1 MRDWNLRAG
10 DPLSLTLAADA
21 RLSRPNYVD
30 DQIWELVLGGGEPP
44 SLALQT
50 TYGLR
55 ARNMRLL
62 PRFVEGFNALTD
74 PEQFATPPV
83 VRRFYPNFL
92 QLTFSPLPEIEVVAE
107 YWAPLSSA
115 VAGRLQV
122 INQGQS
128 ERLVR
133 LELIAALTPIE
144 GGVGMAPQNI
154 EHADVLVGS
163 SGGLAPVMFIT
174 GGASAVS
181 SPYPALVMG
190 LELQPGKARQF
201 IWCQA
206 ALHSPEASFEL
217 ARGIAGRNWEAE
229 RARIEL
235 LNAGQVEILTGDA
248 DWDAA
253 FALAQKTALG
263 LFVGPTENLPH
274 ASPVE
279 SRLPDDGYSLRGD
292 GLDYNHLWSGQN
304 PFEAYYLSDLILPG
318 SPELARGLALN
329 FIATQGED
337 GEIDGKPGL
346 GGQRNRRQA
355 APLLASL
362 AWRIYES
369 DPRDDFLAQVFEP
382 LLAFLRAWFTTRH
395 DRDGDGVPE
404 WDHPLQAGLDD
415 HPQFSR
421 WHAWAQGTDIATAE
435 SPALATF
442 LFQECQSLI
451 RMAGILGKG
460 EPIPELEAR
469 SEQLRAAV
477 EASWVETL
485 ASYLY
490 RDRDGHTSPPALNL
504 GERQG
509 PGHVRVERAF
519 TGTARLVLRV
529 ESSQESTRRSQV
541 FIHGT
546 APSGHHRV
554 ERLGA
559 DRFLWFPGLGTVTS
573 ERIYSA
579 VDYVDV
585 QGIQPDDRVSVLTA
599 GFDFQD
605 LTTLVPLWGGIPSP
619 ELAQELVQCNLH
631 DPKRYWIP
639 YGLPECPAPPAPPTL
654 LASTASPQE
663 KEAFDPPEAAV
674 CHKVNLIW
682 NMLIGHGMN
691 RYGFRAEAAELLQH
705 IMAAIVKSLKNE
717 SAFRRS
723 YHPTSG
729 QGMGERNALSG
740 LVPLGFFLDTL
751 GVRVIA
757 PDQVALEGTNPFPWP
772 VTVKYRGLTVMRG
785 QEKTQVIFPDGQT
798 VSVDDPAPR
807 LVMLE

>member
-1 MRDWNLRAG
+1 MREWNLRAG

-30 DQIWELVLGGGEPP
+30 DQIWELVLGGGEPR

-55 ARNMRLL
+55 ARHMRLL
-62 PRFVEGFNALTD
+62 PRFVEGFTALTD
-74 PEQFATPPV
+74 PEQFTTPPV
-83 VRRFYPNFL
+83 LRRFYPNFL
-92 QLTFSPLPEIEVVAE
+92 QLTFVPLPEIEVTAE
-107 YWAPLSSA
+107 YWAPLSAA

-122 INQGQS
+122 SNQGRE

-133 LELIAALTPIE
+133 LEWIAALTPVE
-144 GGVGMAPQNI
+144 GGLGMAPQKI
-154 EHADVLVGS
+154 EFADVLVGA
-163 SGGLAPVMFIT
+163 SGGLAPVTFIT

-181 SPYPALVMG
+181 SPYPALVVG
-190 LELQPGKARQF
+190 LELPPGQTRQF

-217 ARGIAGRNWEAE
+217 ARGIAARNWDAE

-235 LNAGQVEILTGDA
+235 LNAGQVEVLTGDP

-263 LFVGPTENLPH
+263 LFVGPTENLPYP
-274 ASPVE
+274 SPVE
-279 SRLPDDGYSLRGD
+279 SRLPDDGFSLRGD
-292 GLDYNHLWSGQN
+292 GSDYNHLWSGQN
-304 PFEAYYLSDLILPG
+304 PFEAYYLADLILPG
-318 SPELARGLALN
+318 SPELARGLLLN
-329 FIATQGED
+329 FIVTQGEN

-346 GGQRNRRQA
+346 GGQRTRRQA

-369 DPRDDFLAQVFEP
+369 YPDHEFLRQVFDP
-382 LLAFLRAWFTTRH
+382 LLAFLRAWFTAEH
-395 DRDGDGVPE
+395 DRDGDGMPE

-435 SPALATF
+435 SPALGTF

-451 RMAGILGKG
+451 RMAEVLGERG
-460 EPIPELEAR
+460 PIRELENR
-469 SEQLRAAV
+469 SRQLRAAV
-477 EASWVETL
+477 EASWVGTL

-490 RDRDGHTSPPALNL
+490 RDRDGHTSPPAINL
-504 GERQG
+504 GEREG

-519 TGTARLVLRV
+519 ADTVRLVLRV
-529 ESSQESTRRSQV
+529 QSSQESTRRSQA

-554 ERLGA
+554 ERLGSE
-559 DRFLWFPGLGTVTS
+559 RFLWFPGLGTVTS

-585 QGIQPDDRVSVLTA
+585 KGVQPDDRVSVQTA

-605 LTTLVPLWGGIPSP
+605 LTTLLPLWGGIPSP
-619 ELAQELVQCNLH
+619 ELARELVTHNLN
-631 DPKRYWIP
+631 DPNRYWIT
-639 YGLPECPAPPAPPTL
+639 YGLPECPASPATYDSL
-654 LASTASPQE
+654 
-663 KEAFDPPEAAV
+663 EAVA

-691 RYGFRAEAAELLQH
+691 RYGFRVEAAELLQH

-723 YHPTSG
+723 YHPVSG
-729 QGMGERNALSG
+729 QGMGERNALNG
-740 LVPLGFFLDTL
+740 LAPLGFFLDTL

-757 PDQVALEGTNPFPWP
+757 PDRVALEGTNPFPWP

-785 QEKTQVIFPDGQT
+785 VEKTQVIFPDGQT
-798 VSVDDPAPR
+798 VSVDDPAPC
-807 LVMLE
+807 VVILE